1 MQQDSRG
8 KGARGSVRAPAPG
21 RASAQAPASAALG
34 TLYLVSTPIGN
45 LEDVTHRALR
55 VLGEAAVVAC
65 EDTRVTRVLL
75 AHYGIRA
82 RTVAYHER
90 NRERAAPGLLAR
102 LAGGESVALV
112 TDAGTPGIS
121 DPAAHLV
128 ALAVARGIRVVPIPG
143 ASALLAALVASGLPT
158 ARFAFEGFL
167 PRAGRARRERLAR
180 IALEPRTIV
189 LFEAAPRVAA
199 TLRDLAAALGPR
211 PAVLAREITKRFEE
225 FLRAPLPD
233 LALFVRDA
241 PPRGEVVLVIEGP
254 TEIAGGA
261 ARSRSCGAGTETGGG
276 FGEGAA
282 SDDPI
287 ALVERLIAGGARTS
301 EAIAEVARAL
311 GIPKRELYRR
321 HLDSRAAQTARGARA
336 EPPAGTPA
344 ESES

>member
-1 MQQDSRG
+1 MQLDSRG
-8 KGARGSVRAPAPG
+8 QEARGAAGAPVSDG
-21 RASAQAPASAALG
+21 AALG

-82 RTVAYHER
+82 RAVAYHER

-180 IALEPRTIV
+180 IALESRTVV

-211 PAVLAREITKRFEE
+211 RAVLAREITKRFEE
-225 FLRAPLPD
+225 FARASLPD
-233 LALFVRDA
+233 LALRARDA
-241 PPRGEVVLVIEGP
+241 PPRGEVVLVVEGSP
-254 TEIAGGA
+254 EA
-261 ARSRSCGAGTETGGG
+261 AD
-276 FGEGAA
+276 AA
-282 SDDPI
+282 SDDAV
-287 ALVERLIAGGARTS
+287 ALVERLIAGGARTG

-311 GIPKRELYRR
+311 GVPKRELYRR
-321 HLDSRAAQTARGARA
+321 HLDARASRAARA
-336 EPPAGTPA
+336 APTPGSPA
-344 ESES
+344 ESEG

>member
-1 MQQDSRG
+1 MQQE
-8 KGARGSVRAPAPG
+8 K
-21 RASAQAPASAALG
+21 ASGLGALG

-112 TDAGTPGIS
+112 TDAGTPGVS

-128 ALAVARGIRVVPIPG
+128 ALAVARGIRVVPVPG

-167 PRAGRARRERLAR
+167 PRSGRARRERLAR
-180 IALEPRTIV
+180 IAFEPRTIV
-189 LFEAAPRVAA
+189 LFEATPRLAA
-199 TLRDLAAALGPR
+199 TLRDLAGALGPR
-211 PAVLAREITKRFEE
+211 RAVVAREITKRFEE

-233 LALFVRDA
+233 LAQRAGEATL
-241 PPRGEVVLVIEGP
+241 RGEVVVVVEGATVATGAGAADAAGEVNAARGAGAPDGGARSSGRGRRGRRSGPTDGAGEGP
-254 TEIAGGA
+254 AP
-261 ARSRSCGAGTETGGG
+261 
-276 FGEGAA
+276 
-282 SDDPI
+282 DDPVT
-287 ALVERLIAGGARTS
+287 LVERLIAGGARTG
-301 EAIAEVARAL
+301 EAVAEVARAL
-311 GIPKRELYRR
+311 GVSRRELYRR
-321 HLDSRAAQTARGARA
+321 HLDARAAAASGTSA
-336 EPPAGTPA
+336 EPEG
-344 ESES
+344 